1 MSLVCLAV
9 PARAQQGGGAAPDI
23 RALEDTLAQG
33 LVRKDRAALES
44 LIAPG
49 FVMRGDPDIDR
60 HTWLGNA
67 MAFCW
72 GDRAEIADFAV
83 QDLGDAV
90 IATFILTT
98 DRDPTT
104 CAPAVVRSLITDVW
118 RRDDGWR
125 LTLRQSG
132 PAGATLAGQFA
143 RTAPPPPR
151 WEVRSEL
158 SLVATAGNTST
169 QTLGVGGNLE
179 YRPGPWLTT
188 MRVAFVRAGTDGQ
201 DNARSLAIEFR
212 QSRDLSSR
220 AGVFGHAAYLR
231 DTFAGIE
238 HRVGADGGLTYKVVT
253 TAPHAMNLDAG
264 VGYTR
269 ETRVA
274 EADRSFATGTL
285 ALVYKWNVT
294 RTASL
299 TNDGTFTANLQD
311 RADWRATDTAALS
324 ASLNST
330 LSLRLSYALKF
341 LNRPVPGFK
350 KTDSVVSAALVARF
364 SR

>member
-9 PARAQQGGGAAPDI
+9 PARAQPAGDTASAI
-23 RALEDTLAQG
+23 RALEDALAQG
-33 LVRKDRAALES
+33 LVRKDRAALE
-44 LIAPG
+44 LLLAPA
-49 FVMRGDPDIDR
+49 FVMRGDPDIDLEN
-60 HTWLGNA
+60 WLDDA

-72 GDRAEIADFAV
+72 GDRAEISDFAV
-83 QDLGDAV
+83 QDLGDTA
-90 IATFILTT
+90 ITTYILTT

-118 RRDDGWR
+118 RRDEGWR
-125 LTLRQSG
+125 LALRQSG
-132 PAGATLAGQFA
+132 PAGSTLAVPFA
-143 RTAPPPPR
+143 RSAPPPPR

-158 SLVATAGNTST
+158 SFVATAGNTST
-169 QTLGVGGNLE
+169 QTLGLGGDFE

-188 MRVAFVRAGTDGQ
+188 MRAAFVRAQADDR
-201 DNARSLAIEFR
+201 DNARSLTIDVR

-238 HRVGADGGLTYKVVT
+238 HRIGADGGLTYKVVT
-253 TAPHAMNLDAG
+253 TTPHALKLDAG
-264 VGYTR
+264 GGYTR
-269 ETRVA
+269 ETRAA

-285 ALVYKWNVT
+285 ALAYKWSLT
-294 RTASL
+294 GTAAL

-311 RADWRATDTAALS
+311 RADWRATDTAALT
-324 ASLNST
+324 ASLNSA

-341 LNRPVPGFK
+341 LNRPVPGFR
-350 KTDSVVSAALVARF
+350 KTDSVVSAAIVARF